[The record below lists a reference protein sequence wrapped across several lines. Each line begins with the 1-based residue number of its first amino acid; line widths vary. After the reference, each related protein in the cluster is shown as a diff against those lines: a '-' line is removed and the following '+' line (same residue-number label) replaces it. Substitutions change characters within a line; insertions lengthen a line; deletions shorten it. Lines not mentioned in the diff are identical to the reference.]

1 MILLLVPAALLA
13 IAGLLM
19 LASHLEQRRARVLVR
34 LTVRSKASPEATE
47 AIIAAELAPLLAAK
61 GLTDRL

>member
-1 MILLLVPAALLA
+1 MILLLVPTALLV

-19 LASHLEQRRARVLVR
+19 LASHLEQRRARILVR
-34 LTVRSKASPEATE
+34 LTVRSNASPEATE
-47 AIIAAELAPLLAAK
+47 ALIAAELAPVLAAQ

>member
-1 MILLLVPAALLA
+1 MIMLLVPGALLMV
-13 IAGLLM
+13 AGLLM

-34 LTVRSKASPEATE
+34 LTVRSNASPEAAE
-47 AIIAAELAPLLAAK
+47 ALIAAELAPVLAAS